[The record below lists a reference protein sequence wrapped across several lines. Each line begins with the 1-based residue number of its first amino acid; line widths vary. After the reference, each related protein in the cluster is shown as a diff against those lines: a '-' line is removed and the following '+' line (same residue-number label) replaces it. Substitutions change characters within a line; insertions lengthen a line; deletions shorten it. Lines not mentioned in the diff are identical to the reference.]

1 MNVQQMYILT
11 QETVEVWISDI
22 EQCSELLESLSHS
35 GLAQLKVVALRL
47 QEIIIKYRRL
57 LIVY

>member
-1 MNVQQMYILT
+1 MYILT

-22 EQCSELLESLSHS
+22 EKCSELLESLSHS
-35 GLAQLKVVALRL
+35 GLAQLKVVALKL
-47 QEIIIKYRRL
+47 QEITIKYRRL